1 MILMFPYLDW
11 VSNVLPG
18 GDECHANEENN
29 EGGAVVELERK
40 VVDRGRIRLPLG
52 ESESEFH
59 DFMQEKGKGN
69 PLLKKVSLT

>member
-1 MILMFPYLDW
+1 MFPYLDW

-18 GDECHANEENN
+18 GNEGHANEENN

-59 DFMQEKGKGN
+59 DFMQERKRESTVEKGVTY
-69 PLLKKVSLT
+69 LR